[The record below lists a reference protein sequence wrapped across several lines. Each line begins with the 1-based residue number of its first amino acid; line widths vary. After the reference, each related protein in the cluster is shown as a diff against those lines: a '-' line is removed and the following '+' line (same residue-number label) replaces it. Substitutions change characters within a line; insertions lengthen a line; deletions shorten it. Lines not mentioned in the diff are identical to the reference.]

1 MTSMVNY
8 LKNLMIQIFFRYLS
22 ENNIMLVRRK
32 LQHLN
37 MYCIVVPRSS
47 VRILTV
53 WKLRPA
59 AGYCFD
65 LSARDEVQNVKSLQ
79 TDIQMDAEQQHT
91 RKAPESINGSNK
103 HKWDD

>member
-37 MYCIVVPRSS
+37 MYGIVVPRSS

-53 WKLRPA
+53 WKL
-59 AGYCFD
+59 
-65 LSARDEVQNVKSLQ
+65 
-79 TDIQMDAEQQHT
+79 
-91 RKAPESINGSNK
+91 
-103 HKWDD
+103 